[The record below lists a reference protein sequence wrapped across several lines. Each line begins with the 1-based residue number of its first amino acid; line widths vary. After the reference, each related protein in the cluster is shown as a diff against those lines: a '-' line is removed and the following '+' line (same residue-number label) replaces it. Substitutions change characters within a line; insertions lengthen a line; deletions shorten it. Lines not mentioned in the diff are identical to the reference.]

1 MRNDDF
7 LLDREELIEGEGL
20 LITKTLN
27 NFIVGLRTLQSLL
40 VPFGT
45 DESLVGVVGL
55 EDLPDHEDLLL
66 VESLI
71 EVALHLEIGVDS
83 VFLRFAAAHVRWIS
97 YKKQPY
103 NHHSSQLDAWRELEV
118 AVRHH
123 WALLVRLV
131 EVEVVGH
138 EELSQWVCEVG
149 VEIEGGVGHIGR
161 DEDLFLGDAEF

>member
-1 MRNDDF
+1 MCHDDF
-7 LLDREELIEGEGL
+7 LLNGEELIESEGL
-20 LITKTLN
+20 LIAKTLN
-27 NFIVGLRTLQSLL
+27 HLIVGLRAQQSLL
-40 VPFGT
+40 IPFGT

-55 EDLPDHEDLLL
+55 EDLSDHEDLLL
-66 VESLI
+66 VEPLI

-118 AVRHH
+118 AVGHH
-123 WALLVRLV
+123 WALLVGLV
-131 EVEVVGH
+131 EVEVVRH
-138 EELSQWVCEVG
+138 QELSQWVCEVG
-149 VEIEGGVGHIGR
+149 VEVEGGVRHFWG